1 MCLAFPFIDISTKLI
16 DNELC
21 HSTERLQ
28 KKKKTN
34 NNTRSTLKEREGAR
48 HVIAVAVGVVC
59 LFVRIAF
66 MCVSVIQSRLTTIRI
81 LKTSFSW
88 HLAFCPFG
96 AFTCRSLAQVR
107 VRIRNLVKR
116 ITDMLL
122 RVATAGISKQ

>member
-28 KKKKTN
+28 KKKKQTT
-34 NNTRSTLKEREGAR
+34 TRDPHSKREGAR

-122 RVATAGISKQ
+122 RLATAGISKQ

>member
-1 MCLAFPFIDISTKLI
+1 MCLAFPFIDISAELI

-21 HSTERLQ
+21 HSTEWQQ
-28 KKKKTN
+28 KKA
-34 NNTRSTLKEREGAR
+34 NTTKRDPQAKREGAR
-48 HVIAVAVGVVC
+48 HVIAVC

-66 MCVSVIQSRLTTIRI
+66 MCVSVIQLRLTTIRI

-96 AFTCRSLAQVR
+96 AFTCWSLAQVR

-122 RVATAGISKQ
+122 RLGTGGIQKQ